1 MTDSMIA
8 MRQMITR
15 LDDDLHE
22 ALKRK
27 AKAEGKSLN
36 AFVLETLSRTI
47 SPEDAQMAFV
57 EELRARGLLLER
69 EPREGAVPTLEELRE
84 LDPGAG
90 AAVLE
95 ALLAERDENR

>member
-1 MTDSMIA
+1 MIA

-27 AKAEGKSLN
+27 AKTEGRSLN
-36 AFVLETLSRTI
+36 ALVIDVLSRSVT
-47 SPEDAQMAFV
+47 PEDAQVAFV

-69 EPREGAVPTLEELRE
+69 EPPGGAVPTLEELRQ

-95 ALLAERDENR
+95 AVLAERDENR

>member
-1 MTDSMIA
+1 MIT

-27 AKAEGKSLN
+27 AKTEGKSLN
-36 AFVLETLSRTI
+36 TLVIETLSRTVA
-47 SPEDAQMAFV
+47 PEDAQAAFV
-57 EELRARGLLLER
+57 EELRAKGWLSEHAQPEGPIPTLLEIR
-69 EPREGAVPTLEELRE
+69 QMDG
-84 LDPGAG
+84 GAG
-90 AAVLE
+90 SAVLV

>member
-27 AKAEGKSLN
+27 AKAEGRSLN
-36 AFVLETLSRTI
+36 AFVVETLSQTVT
-47 SPEDAQMAFV
+47 PEDAQAAFV
-57 EELRARGLLLER
+57 EELRSRGLLVER
-69 EPREGAVPTLEELRE
+69 EPPEGPVLTLEELRN

-95 ALLAERDENR
+95 ALLVERSENR

>member
-1 MTDSMIA
+1 MIT

-36 AFVLETLSRTI
+36 TLVIETLSRTVA
-47 SPEDAQMAFV
+47 PADAQAAFV
-57 EELRARGLLLER
+57 EELRAKGWLSGHDQ
-69 EPREGAVPTLEELRE
+69 PEGPIPTLRE
-84 LDPGAG
+84 IRQMDSGAG
-90 AAVLE
+90 SAVLA

>member
-1 MTDSMIA
+1 MIA

-15 LDDDLHE
+15 LGDDLHE

-36 AFVLETLSRTI
+36 AFVLDTLSQTI
-47 SPEDAQMAFV
+47 SPEDAQAAFV
-57 EELRARGLLLER
+57 EQLRARGLLLER
-69 EPREGAVPTLEELRE
+69 EPPVGTVPTLEELRK
-84 LDPGAG
+84 LDPGA
-90 AAVLE
+90 ADAVLE

>member
-1 MTDSMIA
+1 MTDSMVA

-22 ALKRK
+22 ALKLK
-27 AKAEGKSLN
+27 AKTEGKSLN

-47 SPEDAQMAFV
+47 SPEDAQAAFV
-57 EELRARGLLLER
+57 EQLRARGLLLER
-69 EPREGAVPTLEELRE
+69 EPTGGEVPTLDELRK

-90 AAVLE
+90 AAVLD